1 MTLEELAII
10 RASSAAARGQ
20 ERAARDEAAAI
31 DAVTAAK
38 AAGVALDAAKK
49 AAGAPG
55 DAVWAVERERL
66 AHAAGGQ
73 REQTKREHA
82 ELESRSGRFLSRLSP
97 RRRVSDDLAKL
108 DEEIAAL
115 EQRAAASAADV
126 ADLEEQLKDAE
137 RDDAASLMAWHQ
149 GGASGKRPAATA
161 PALREQLE
169 ERRADVDAINAAVEA
184 TAGRKVAFVERNRD
198 RLAKTA
204 GEDADRALE
213 RYVAAIDA
221 VAAAR
226 EELVE
231 ARVTELWALLYPAAE
246 AGAQPPTTALGAGT
260 RNRSQAVGLG
270 LPARGVLD
278 ALRADADALR
288 ELASSDQRQALA
300 RPDAATPAPAT
311 WVGTPEHAERDR
323 AEKKAIIERLRGGG
337 ASGWGG

>member
-38 AAGVALDAAKK
+38 AAGVAIDAAKK
-49 AAGAPG
+49 AARAPG
-55 DAVWAVERERL
+55 DAAWAVERNRQARSAAEERERTRR
-66 AHAAGGQ
+66 A
-73 REQTKREHA
+73 HA

-149 GGASGKRPAATA
+149 GGASGKRPTATA
-161 PALREQLE
+161 PAVREQLE
-169 ERRADVDAINAAVEA
+169 ERHADVDAINAAVEA

-204 GEDADRALE
+204 GEEADRALK
-213 RYVAAIDA
+213 RYVAAIDG

-246 AGAQPPTTALGAGT
+246 AGAEPPTTALGAGS
-260 RNRSQAVGLG
+260 RKRSQGVGLG
-270 LPARGVLD
+270 LPARGVLA
-278 ALRADADALR
+278 ALRADAEALR
-288 ELASSDQRQALA
+288 SVASEEQRRALA
-300 RPDAATPAPAT
+300 RGETAAPKAATWA
-311 WVGTPEHAERDR
+311 GTQEHAERDR
-323 AEKKAIIERLRGGG
+323 AERQAILGRLR
-337 ASGWGG
+337 ADWGR